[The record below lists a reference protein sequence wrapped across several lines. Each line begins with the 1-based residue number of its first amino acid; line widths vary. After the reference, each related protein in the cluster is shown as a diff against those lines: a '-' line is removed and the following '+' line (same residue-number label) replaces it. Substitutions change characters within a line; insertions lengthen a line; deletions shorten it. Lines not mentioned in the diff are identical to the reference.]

1 MYVLKRT
8 ESNRGGGTI
17 SATSRSAGTRGSRA
31 HRDSGAG
38 SVTGPVPEGA
48 GEEDTVHHATGRGT
62 LHGMRRLFPVTD
74 ETAAPD
80 SGGMPG
86 EDVREGAGGEW
97 SLAELA
103 AAYAYPEVG
112 PGGPLP
118 WLRANMVST
127 LDGAAQHDGRSQP
140 ISSATDM
147 RIFGTL
153 RALADVVV
161 VGAQTVRQEGYRP
174 ARARAEFAGM
184 REAAGQSPAPA
195 IAVVS
200 ASLDLDFSL
209 PLFTSPLVP
218 TLILTGASAAPD
230 RVAAAGK
237 AGARVVT
244 AGDGIGVDPARA
256 VQALAGLGYTRL
268 LTEGGPRLLGQ
279 LVAAGVLDEL
289 CLTVSPMLTAGDAQ
303 RIAGGPAVAVP
314 QRFRLVSMLEEDGF
328 LFTRY
333 GRS

>member
-1 MYVLKRT
+1 
-8 ESNRGGGTI
+8 
-17 SATSRSAGTRGSRA
+17 
-31 HRDSGAG
+31 
-38 SVTGPVPEGA
+38 
-48 GEEDTVHHATGRGT
+48 
-62 LHGMRRLFPVTD
+62 MRRLFPVTD
-74 ETAAPD
+74 QTAATDLGETPEA
-80 SGGMPG
+80 GGATEYGAGREDRHGPEDHEGG
-86 EDVREGAGGEW
+86 EDREDREW

-103 AAYAYPEVG
+103 DAYAYPEAA
-112 PGGPLP
+112 PGEPRA

-140 ISSATDM
+140 ISNAVDM

-161 VGAQTVRQEGYRP
+161 VGAETVRQEGYRP
-174 ARARAEFAGM
+174 ARARAEFAE
-184 REAAGQSPAPA
+184 RRAAAGQGPAPA

-218 TLILTGASAAPD
+218 TLVLTGAAAAPD
-230 RVAAAGK
+230 RIATAEK
-237 AGARVVT
+237 SGARVVV
-244 AGDGIGVDPARA
+244 AGDGVGVEPARA
-256 VQALAGLGYTRL
+256 VRALAELGHTRL

-303 RIAGGPAVAVP
+303 RIAGGPSVAVP
-314 QRFRLVSMLEEDGF
+314 HRFALVSLLEEDGF
-328 LFTRY
+328 LFSRY
-333 GRS
+333 RRS